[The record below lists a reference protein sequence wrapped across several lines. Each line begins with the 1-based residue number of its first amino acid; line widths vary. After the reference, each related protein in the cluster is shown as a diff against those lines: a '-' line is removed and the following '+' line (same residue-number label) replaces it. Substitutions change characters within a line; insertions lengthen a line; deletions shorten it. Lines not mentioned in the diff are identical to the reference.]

1 MIRTDLEA
9 DDRVIEVI
17 DVGVNDDTA
26 GTTRYPSVAFAA
38 AEKVA
43 TGEADR
49 AILICGT
56 GIGMAISAN
65 KVKGV
70 WATVGHDSYSVERSI
85 MSNNCQVLTMGQRV
99 VGPELARRLVKEWLG
114 YEFDSTSH
122 SVDNVALIEEYEQQ
136 H

>member
-1 MIRTDLEA
+1 
-9 DDRVIEVI
+9 
-17 DVGVNDDTA
+17 
-26 GTTRYPSVAFAA
+26 
-38 AEKVA
+38 
-43 TGEADR
+43 
-49 AILICGT
+49 
-56 GIGMAISAN
+56 MAISAN